1 MGNTPMRVRLEY
13 LGCRLNEAELESWAR
28 HFQARGIEPAGP
40 GQRADLLVVNSC
52 AVTEEAVR
60 KSRKLL
66 RRLQRENP
74 GARLV
79 MSGCWATLAPEQAE
93 ALGVDLVVSNPDKAR
108 LVEIAARELDLPEM
122 PAGAVD
128 EPLWSPLARNRQRAF
143 VKVQDGCRHRCSY
156 CVVTL
161 ARGAERSVPV
171 AEVVAEVNRLH
182 AAGLKEVVLAGVHLG
197 GFGSDL
203 GGSLAELVQA
213 VLSDT
218 DLPRLRLGSIEPW
231 TLDDAFLS
239 VLDHPRL
246 MPHLHLPVQSGAD
259 TVLRRM
265 SRRGRRVEFLALVE
279 RLRDVRP
286 ELNLTTDLIV
296 GFPGETEAE
305 WRQTLD
311 LAETVG
317 FGDIHIFAFSPRP
330 GTRAATLPDPVPRD
344 IQRRRGDTLQAL
356 ADELRRAARA
366 RLMGRQVEV
375 LVEGSPEERQG
386 KLIWSGYSPDYQRIH
401 FPGPPDLVNRIVP
414 VNVTGE
420 TSGRLQAHLC
430 NRHPSVLANQQL
442 ACR

>member
-1 MGNTPMRVRLEY
+1 MRVRLEY

-28 HFQARGIEPAGP
+28 HFQARGIEPARP

-79 MSGCWATLAPEQAE
+79 MSGCWATLAPEQAR
-93 ALGVDLVVSNPDKAR
+93 ALGVDLVVSNPDKAQ

-143 VKVQDGCRHRCSY
+143 IKVQDGCRHRCSY

-171 AEVVAEVNRLH
+171 AEVVAEVNRLQ

-197 GFGSDL
+197 GYGSDL
-203 GGSLAELVQA
+203 GSSLAELVGA

-231 TLDDAFLS
+231 TLDENFLS
-239 VLDHPRL
+239 QLEHPRL

-259 TVLRRM
+259 SVLRRM
-265 SRRGRRVEFLALVE
+265 SRRGRRAEFLALTE
-279 RLRDVRP
+279 RLRQIRP
-286 ELNLTTDLIV
+286 DLNITTDLIV
-296 GFPGETEAE
+296 GFPGESEAE
-305 WRQTLD
+305 WQQTLE
-311 LAETVG
+311 LAETAG
-317 FGDIHIFAFSPRP
+317 FGDIHVFAFSPRP

-344 IQRRRGDTLQAL
+344 VQRRRSETLQTL
-356 ADELRRAARA
+356 AEKLRQAARA
-366 RLMGRQVEV
+366 RLVGRRVEV
-375 LVEGSPEERQG
+375 LVEGSPEDRQG
-386 KLIWSGYSPDYQRIH
+386 GLIWSGYSPDYQRIH
-401 FPGPPDLVNRIVP
+401 FPGPPDLINRIVP
-414 VNVTGE
+414 VTVTGE
-420 TSGRLQAHLC
+420 HSGRLEGEAILK
-430 NRHPSVLANQQL
+430 
-442 ACR
+442 